1 MGKVMV
7 ADDAAAVLKVMEDIL
22 RIAGY
27 EVGRYDSADQIEDRI
42 AEERPDLLLL
52 DIVMPNR
59 TGNEALRGV
68 KKDRR
73 RRHTPVVFVSA
84 NLQESDWALGR
95 SQGVADYL
103 PKPFS
108 TEELLT
114 MVRQF
119 IPDGEEYAGVGA
131 APACSVTSARSEM
144 VPSFFVGL
152 RSLGSR

>member
-7 ADDAAAVLKVMEDIL
+7 VDDAAAVLKVMEDIL

-27 EVGRYDSADQIEDRI
+27 EVCCYDSADQIEDRI

-59 TGNEALRGV
+59 TGYEALRGV

-73 RRHTPVVFVSA
+73 TRHTPVVFVSA
-84 NLQESDWALGR
+84 NLQESDWAMGK

-119 IPDGEEYAGVGA
+119 VPDEELAHVGA
-131 APACSVTSARSEM
+131 GPAWSANDAISEA

-152 RSLGSR
+152 PPFGSR

>member
-73 RRHTPVVFVSA
+73 TRHTPVVFVSA
-84 NLQESDWALGR
+84 NLQESDWALGK

-108 TEELLT
+108 PEELLT

-119 IPDGEEYAGVGA
+119 VPDGEEYAGVGA

>member
-7 ADDAAAVLKVMEDIL
+7 VDDAAAVLKVMEDIL
-22 RIAGY
+22 LIAGY
-27 EVGRYDSADQIEDRI
+27 EVCCYDSADQIEDRI

-59 TGNEALRGV
+59 TGYEALRGV

-73 RRHTPVVFVSA
+73 TRHIPVVFVSA
-84 NLQESDWALGR
+84 NLQESDWVLGK

-108 TEELLT
+108 TEELLM

-119 IPDGEEYAGVGA
+119 VRDGDELAGVAA
-131 APACSVTSARSEM
+131 APAWSLEGAVSHA
-144 VPSFFVGL
+144 VPSFLAGL
-152 RSLGSR
+152 RSFGSR

>member
-7 ADDAAAVLKVMEDIL
+7 VDDAPAVLKVIEDIL

-27 EVGRYDSADQIEDRI
+27 EVCCYDSADQIEDRI

-59 TGNEALRGV
+59 TGYEALRGV

-73 RRHTPVVFVSA
+73 TRHTPVVFVSA
-84 NLQESDWALGR
+84 NLQESDWAMGK

-108 TEELLT
+108 TEELLA

-119 IPDGEEYAGVGA
+119 VPDEELAHVGA
-131 APACSVTSARSEM
+131 APTWSVKGAISEA
-144 VPSFFVGL
+144 VPSFLVGP
-152 RSLGSR
+152 RPFGPR

>member
-7 ADDAAAVLKVMEDIL
+7 VDDAAAVLKVMEDIL
-22 RIAGY
+22 QIAGY
-27 EVGRYDSADQIEDRI
+27 QVCCYDSADQIEDRI

-59 TGNEALRGV
+59 TGYEALRGV

-73 RRHTPVVFVSA
+73 TRHTPVVFVSA
-84 NLQESDWALGR
+84 NLQESDWALGK

-119 IPDGEEYAGVGA
+119 VPDGEEWAGVGA
-131 APACSVTSARSEM
+131 APAWSVEGAMSEA

-152 RSLGSR
+152 RSSGSR

>member
-7 ADDAAAVLKVMEDIL
+7 VDDAAAVLKVMEDIL

-27 EVGRYDSADQIEDRI
+27 EVCCYDNADRIEDRVT
-42 AEERPDLLLL
+42 EERADLLLH

-59 TGNEALRGV
+59 TGYEALRGV

-73 RRHTPVVFVSA
+73 TRHTSVVFVSA
-84 NLQESDWALGR
+84 NLQESDWATGK

-119 IPDGEEYAGVGA
+119 VPDEELAHVGA
-131 APACSVTSARSEM
+131 APACSVNGAISEA
-144 VPSFFVGL
+144 VPSFFVG
-152 RSLGSR
+152 RRPFGPR